1 MPVMSG
7 GMVME
12 GSVGRALLVSGVPG
26 AGTNE
31 VQTLTIGGTP
41 TGGTFKLAMEGFT
54 TAAIP
59 WSATNATLLAS
70 MQTALDAMPNLGVAG
85 AVASAG
91 TLTAGIGTV
100 LLTFGAARARQ
111 AVPTMTVANNSLT
124 GTAPTLAVAE
134 TTPGVNATYRG
145 AATGS
150 MLVNQATGVVYVNTS
165 TTAGA
170 PAWTSIGSQT

>member
-1 MPVMSG
+1 MPII
-7 GMVME
+7 E
-12 GSVGRALLVSGVPG
+12 GVVGRNIAVSGVPV

-41 TGGTFKLAMEGFT
+41 TAGSFQLGLEGRN
-54 TAAIP
+54 TASIT
-59 WSATNATLLAS
+59 WSNVNATLLSAMNTAMDAAFGTAS
-70 MQTALDAMPNLGVAG
+70 VVAT
-85 AVASAG
+85 AG

-100 LLTFGAARARQ
+100 ILTFGAAYARR
-111 AVPTMTVANNSLT
+111 AVPTMTTVSALT

-134 TTPGVNATYRG
+134 TTPGVDATYRG

-150 MLVNQATGVVYVNTS
+150 TIVNTATGKVYANES

-170 PAWTSIGSQT
+170 PTWTVQA